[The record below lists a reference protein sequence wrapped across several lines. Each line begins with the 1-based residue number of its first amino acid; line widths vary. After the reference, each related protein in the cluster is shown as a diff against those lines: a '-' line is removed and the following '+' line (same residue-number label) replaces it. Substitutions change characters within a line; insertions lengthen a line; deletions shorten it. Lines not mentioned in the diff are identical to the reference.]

1 MHAILRFLGNLSLSV
16 LCAAAMA
23 AAVGGVAQSWQTLA
37 TLQAELAAQSAAA
50 AAPVPSGPAK
60 PCSEDVR
67 CLTAR
72 AVQLHAEGVA
82 ALELSRMH
90 AGR

>member
-37 TLQAELAAQSAAA
+37 TLQAELASQSAA